1 MKKTSI
7 EEVLLTLSEPYVHGQ
22 PQNRFEHPEN
32 GHGLVMVMPKM
43 CVEPALQINL
53 TLGYK
58 G

>member
-1 MKKTSI
+1 MNI

-32 GHGLVMVMPKM
+32 GHDLVMVMPKM